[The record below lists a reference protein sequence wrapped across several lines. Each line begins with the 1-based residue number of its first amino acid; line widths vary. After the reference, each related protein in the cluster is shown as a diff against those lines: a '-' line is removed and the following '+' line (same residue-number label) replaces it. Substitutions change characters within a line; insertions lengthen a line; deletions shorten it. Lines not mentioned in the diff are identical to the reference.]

1 LIRVKLIMVGK
12 IKENWIREG
21 VGYYKKLLKP
31 HVDLD
36 IVEIKEEKITD
47 PRSVKYVLEKE
58 ADRILSSLEETGL
71 GIVLDVKGEN
81 MSSEGLAKFFE
92 MYLNRGENAFTFI
105 VGGASGLSPKVINV
119 CPVKLSLSRMT
130 FTHEM
135 SRIILL
141 EQIYRAFSIIRG
153 TRYHK

>member
-1 LIRVKLIMVGK
+1 MIRVKLIMVGK
-12 IKENWIREG
+12 IKEIWIREG
-21 VGYYKKLLKP
+21 VEYYKNLLKP
-31 HVDLD
+31 QVELK
-36 IVEIKEEKITD
+36 IAEIKEEKLTD

-58 ADRILSSLEETGL
+58 ADRILSSLEEPSI

-81 MSSEGLAKFFE
+81 KSSEDLAKFFE
-92 MYLNRGENAFTFI
+92 TCLNRSENAFTFV
-105 VGGASGLSPKVINV
+105 VGGASGISPKVINA

-153 TRYHK
+153 TKYHK

>member
-1 LIRVKLIMVGK
+1 MIRVKLIVVGK
-12 IKENWIREG
+12 TKENWIREG

-31 HVDLD
+31 YLDLK
-36 IVEIKEEKITD
+36 IVEIKEEKITG
-47 PRSVKYVLEKE
+47 PRSVKHVFEKE
-58 ADRILSSLEETGL
+58 TDRILSSLDESDL
-71 GIVLDVKGEN
+71 GIALDVNGEN
-81 MSSEGLAKFFE
+81 KSSEDLAKFFKICI
-92 MYLNRGENAFTFI
+92 NRGESAFTFI
-105 VGGASGLSPKVINV
+105 IGGASGLSPRVINA

-153 TRYHK
+153 TKYHK